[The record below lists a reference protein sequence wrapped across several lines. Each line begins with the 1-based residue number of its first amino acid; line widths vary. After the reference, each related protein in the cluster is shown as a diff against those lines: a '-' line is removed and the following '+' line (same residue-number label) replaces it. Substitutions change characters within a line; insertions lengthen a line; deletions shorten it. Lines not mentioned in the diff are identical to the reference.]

1 MRYSYAYK
9 RTCVELY
16 RRGKWPKTPDGIKN
30 PKDFHKM
37 VRRWVRMEEAN
48 GPEALKHKGS
58 DKDRSPEEKLDLVF
72 KVLAGASNQSVAIE
86 AGVSAGL
93 LYQWVRNY
101 KESGYNGLVNRRKGR
116 PQKDPDMKKVN
127 DNKPR
132 KLEKSEY
139 EELVR
144 LRAENEYIKAE
155 NEVLKKEIALREKKW
170 EEQLKAKKRKSSVNS
185 GNKDIR

>member
-9 RTCVELY
+9 RACVELY
-16 RRGKWPKTPDGIKN
+16 RRGEWPKTPDGIKN

-101 KESGYNGLVNRRKGR
+101 KESGYNGPGQQKERQTTKGSGY
-116 PQKDPDMKKVN
+116 
-127 DNKPR
+127 
-132 KLEKSEY
+132 EKG
-139 EELVR
+139 
-144 LRAENEYIKAE
+144 
-155 NEVLKKEIALREKKW
+155 
-170 EEQLKAKKRKSSVNS
+170 Q
-185 GNKDIR
+185 